1 MLLNTKINK
10 KHGTTVDGIWIYLPI
25 SKVYFSPSPP
35 ASASFGACVSDDLKQ
50 ALPLPPAPP
59 LAARKKDPSVVSSV
73 RISLVSMFLNIVP
86 MGTLMTLKKELLS
99 YKDHVV

>member
-10 KHGTTVDGIWIYLPI
+10 KHSTTVDGIWIYLPI

-35 ASASFGACVSDDLKQ
+35 ASASFGACFSEDLKQ

-86 MGTLMTLKKELLS
+86 MGTLMTLK
-99 YKDHVV
+99 